1 MAFMMQGFGLAGAML
16 ASVLVALASLSA
28 RLVVWLPPRHLQA
41 WLPWLQA
48 GAAGLL
54 IGDALLHMLP
64 EAMERGISIDQ
75 AAGGI
80 ALGILGLLAIECT
93 VRAFGASST
102 TATFARMDI
111 IGDILHHFVD
121 GVVIGAA
128 FAIDH
133 TLGFVVALAIMAHEL
148 PREMGN
154 AGVLVAGGYAP
165 PRAFFWSVVTTLA
178 IPLGALLVTLTGHS
192 PWLLGSSLALA
203 AGTTLYLACGD
214 VLPGMWP
221 NLGKRHHFTPILGVT
236 AGMVF
241 MWLAAAMEHRH

>member
-1 MAFMMQGFGLAGAML
+1 MRQEIDLAGVMS
-16 ASVLVALASLSA
+16 ASLLVALASLSA
-28 RLVVWLPPRHLQA
+28 RLVIWLPPRRLQA

-48 GAAGLL
+48 TAAGLL

-64 EAMERGISIDQ
+64 EAIEHGISIDQ
-75 AAGGI
+75 AGAWIG
-80 ALGILGLLAIECT
+80 LGMLGLLALECLVRT
-93 VRAFGASST
+93 VGTSSST
-102 TATFARMDI
+102 AVYARMDI
-111 IGDILHHFVD
+111 IGDTLHHFVD
-121 GVVIGAA
+121 GTVIGAA

-165 PRAFFWSVVTTLA
+165 RQAFFWSAATTLA
-178 IPLGALLVTLTGHS
+178 IPCGALLITLTGHS

-214 VLPGMWP
+214 VLPGVWP
-221 NLGKRHHFTPILGVT
+221 NLDKGHRFAPIVGVA

-241 MWLAAAMEHRH
+241 MWLAASLDHHP